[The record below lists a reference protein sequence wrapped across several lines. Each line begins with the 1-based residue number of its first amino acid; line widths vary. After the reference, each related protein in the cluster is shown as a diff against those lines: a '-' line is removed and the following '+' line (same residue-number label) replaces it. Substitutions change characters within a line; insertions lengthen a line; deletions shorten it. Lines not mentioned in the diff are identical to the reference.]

1 MKTKQIY
8 VSLMTSAIL
17 LSAVTPIIVN
27 ADVISSNGTTEQVS
41 SNQASSFTDIKDHFD
56 SYVSVKNN
64 QYVLNLPENVQVNQN
79 EFEQVVEQINAVNQ
93 QVETNKLIINPVNKE
108 IVSRASTMKSSGYT
122 YGNFWWGTC
131 YYFRSNA
138 AVYQMDHDLD
148 NWAIGSGLVGI
159 FAPPIAALGGAYYLK
174 VKSDLDYMNSIHQ
187 KDYLNMEVNW
197 VGVYSIY
204 VP

>member
-41 SNQASSFTDIKDHFD
+41 NRQASNTDVQGQFEP
-56 SYVSVKNN
+56 YVSVEDN
-64 QYVLNLPENVQVNQN
+64 QYVLNIPENIQVSQT
-79 EFEQVVEQINAVNQ
+79 EIEQVKQQINAVNQ
-93 QVETNKLIINPVNKE
+93 QVETNKLIINPITKE
-108 IVSRASTMKSSGYT
+108 IVNRASTLKSSGYT